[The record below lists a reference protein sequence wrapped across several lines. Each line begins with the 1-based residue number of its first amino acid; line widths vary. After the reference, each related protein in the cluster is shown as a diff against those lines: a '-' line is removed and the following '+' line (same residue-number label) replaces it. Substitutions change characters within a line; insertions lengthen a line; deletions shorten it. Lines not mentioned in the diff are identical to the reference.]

1 MWPLRA
7 CGRLDHGQ
15 SASSLQRLWL
25 LALLPNVSSLKNPL
39 EDLRKARFAEFPP
52 ERRPLTIE
60 TESVFVLVARTKCKL
75 PGRARTCYGG
85 MSNLAFRVYGL
96 GAINLSYCYR
106 TVYC

>member
-1 MWPLRA
+1 MEGWATDSLPVHCKDFGSWPF
-7 CGRLDHGQ
+7 
-15 SASSLQRLWL
+15 
-25 LALLPNVSSLKNPL
+25 LPNVSSLKNPL
-39 EDLRKARFAEFPP
+39 EDLRKARFSEFPP